1 MNPRLAALHS
11 YPFQKLREL
20 FAGVT
25 PPPEL
30 SAINLSIGEPRH
42 ATPQFIKDALIDGLD
57 GLANYPIT
65 QGSDALRSAI
75 ANWANRRYGV
85 ELDPATQV
93 LPVNGSRE
101 ALFAFAQASV
111 DSSRHGKRVIIS
123 PNPFYQ
129 IYEGAALLAG
139 ARPFFLNTVAD
150 NDFRMDFSRVPE
162 DLWPQVNMVYVCSPG
177 NPTGKVWTL
186 VEWQELFDLSE
197 QHGFVIAADEC
208 YSEIYFPHPNP
219 DETPNHSTKPASGQ
233 VADYLPSSASLSPTL
248 SRLREREQTLSP
260 NPLMGANVQ
269 PKPIDEGQPPL
280 GALTAAQQLGRD
292 FSRLV
297 IFNSLSKRS
306 NVPGLRSG
314 MVAGDADILKQFLLY
329 RTYHGS
335 AMSPAVQAASVA
347 AWQDEA
353 YVVENRRQYAEKFAA
368 VMPLLKDHLVFD
380 APDAAFYL
388 WAKVPGGDDASFAR
402 DLYRTQHVTV
412 LPGSFLARDA
422 AGINPGRGYVRI
434 ALVDHLDACV
444 DAAQRIVTSVQSHS

>member
-1 MNPRLAALHS
+1 MNPRLAALHP

-25 PPPEL
+25 PNPECT
-30 SAINLSIGEPRH
+30 AINLSIGEPRH
-42 ATPQFIKDALIDGLD
+42 PTPPFIKDALVAGLS

-65 QGSDALRSAI
+65 QGSDALRASI

-111 DSSRHGKRVIIS
+111 DSSRHGRRVIIS

-139 ARPFFLNTVAD
+139 ARPFFLNTTAD
-150 NDFRMDFSRVPE
+150 NGFRMDFSRVPE
-162 DLWPQVNMVYVCSPG
+162 DMWEQVNLVYVCSPG
-177 NPTGKVWTL
+177 NPTGKVMSLADWK
-186 VEWQELFDLSE
+186 ELFDLSE
-197 QHGFVIAADEC
+197 QHSFVIAADEC
-208 YSEIYFPHPNP
+208 YSEIYF
-219 DETPNHSTKPASGQ
+219 E
-233 VADYLPSSASLSPTL
+233 
-248 SRLREREQTLSP
+248 
-260 NPLMGANVQ
+260 
-269 PKPIDEGQPPL
+269 EGKPPL

-314 MVAGDADILKQFLLY
+314 MVAGDAAILKQFLLY

-335 AMSPAVQAASVA
+335 AMSPVVQAASIA
-347 AWQDEA
+347 AWNDEA
-353 YVVENRRQYAEKFAA
+353 HVVENRRQYAEKFAA
-368 VMPLLKDHLVFD
+368 VMPLLKDHLAFD

-388 WAKVPGGDDASFAR
+388 WVKVPGDDDEKLAR
-402 DLYRTQHVTV
+402 ELYRSQNVTV
-412 LPGSFLARDA
+412 LPGSYLARDA

-434 ALVDHLDACV
+434 ALVDNLDACI
-444 DAAQRIVTSVQSHS
+444 DAAHRIVELTKTFTTHS